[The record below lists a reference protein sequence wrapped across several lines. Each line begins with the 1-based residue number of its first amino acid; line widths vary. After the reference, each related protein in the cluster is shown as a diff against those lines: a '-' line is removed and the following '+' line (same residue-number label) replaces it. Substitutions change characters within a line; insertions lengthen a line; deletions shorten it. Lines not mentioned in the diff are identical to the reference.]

1 MKDLSRLTL
10 EEKVGQLFFLGFHGI
25 EPDRETREL
34 LDVIK
39 PGGIVLSRR
48 NIETFEQTAKLT

>member
-1 MKDLSRLTL
+1 MKDLSRLSL
-10 EEKVGQLFFLGFHGI
+10 EEKVGQLFFLGFHGH

-34 LDVIK
+34 LDIIR

-48 NIETFEQTAKLT
+48 NIETFDQTPA